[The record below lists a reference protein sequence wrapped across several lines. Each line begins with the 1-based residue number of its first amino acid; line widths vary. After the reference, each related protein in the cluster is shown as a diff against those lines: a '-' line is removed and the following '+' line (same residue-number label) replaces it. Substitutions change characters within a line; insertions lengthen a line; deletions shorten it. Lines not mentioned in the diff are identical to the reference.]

1 MLGDLKKF
9 LAEKRWGFTAIVLGV
24 LWGFISAFICVA
36 GHLVIFGFNIMYI
49 VSPLIAGFVETF
61 IARRKYG
68 KSTGAISAL
77 LTFILINIY
86 GWFLPGWYYPKEPVT
101 LSLIT
106 IIAIVLTIQ
115 AAFPT
120 LMNYILFV
128 TGVNLL
134 KKVVELTVYI
144 PSKVQR
150 KPPEATV
157 KEEIKKSSEE
167 TFLDED
173 GNPLLSIPHAEEG
186 KIKKHVGLVIGEAIA
201 QEKESQGLFLKLS
214 SIVEPKQLEDLNLG
228 EAKKLAV
235 SRMLENAKTM
245 GADTVVEV
253 LIDYSSMGGFQGNAL
268 IVTATGTAV
277 LYE

>member
-1 MLGDLKKF
+1 MFDNLKKF

-101 LSLIT
+101 FSLIT
-106 IIAIVLTIQ
+106 IIAIVLTLQ

-128 TGVNLL
+128 TGVNML

-144 PSKVQR
+144 PSKIQKKRPV
-150 KPPEATV
+150 E
-157 KEEIKKSSEE
+157 EEIKKSSEE
-167 TFLDED
+167 TFLDEE
-173 GNPLLSIPHAEEG
+173 GNPLLSVPYTEGG
-186 KIKKHVGLVIGEAIA
+186 KIKKHLGLVIGEAIA
-201 QEKESQGLFLKLS
+201 QEKESQGLFSKLS
-214 SIVEPKQLEDLNLG
+214 SIVEPKQLENLNLG

-277 LYE
+277 HVG

>member
-1 MLGDLKKF
+1 
-9 LAEKRWGFTAIVLGV
+9 
-24 LWGFISAFICVA
+24 
-36 GHLVIFGFNIMYI
+36 
-49 VSPLIAGFVETF
+49 
-61 IARRKYG
+61 
-68 KSTGAISAL
+68 

>member
-101 LSLIT
+101 FSLIT

-167 TFLDED
+167 TFLDEN
-173 GNPLLSIPHAEEG
+173 GKPLLSIPYTEEG
-186 KIKKHVGLVIGEAIA
+186 KIKKYMGLVIGEAIA
-201 QEKESQGLFLKLS
+201 QEKESQGLFSKLS
-214 SIVEPKQLEDLNLG
+214 NIVEPKQLEDLNLG

-235 SRMLENAKTM
+235 SRMLENAKTR
-245 GADTVVEV
+245 GANTVVEV
-253 LIDYSSMGGFQGNAL
+253 LIDYSSMRGFQGNAL

>member
-101 LSLIT
+101 FSLIT

-167 TFLDED
+167 TFLDEN
-173 GNPLLSIPHAEEG
+173 GKPLLSIPYVEEG
-186 KIKKHVGLVIGEAIA
+186 KIKKYMGLVIGEAIA
-201 QEKESQGLFLKLS
+201 QEKESQGLFSKLS
-214 SIVEPKQLEDLNLG
+214 NIVEPKQLEDLNLG

-235 SRMLENAKTM
+235 SRMLENAKTR
-245 GADTVVEV
+245 GANTVVEV
-253 LIDYSSMGGFQGNAL
+253 LIDYSSMRGFQGNAL

>member
-1 MLGDLKKF
+1 
-9 LAEKRWGFTAIVLGV
+9 
-24 LWGFISAFICVA
+24 
-36 GHLVIFGFNIMYI
+36 
-49 VSPLIAGFVETF
+49 
-61 IARRKYG
+61 
-68 KSTGAISAL
+68 

-101 LSLIT
+101 FSLIT
-106 IIAIVLTIQ
+106 IIAIILTIQ

-128 TGVNLL
+128 TGVNLF

-144 PSKVQR
+144 PSKVQG
-150 KPPEATV
+150 KPPESPVKDEV
-157 KEEIKKSSEE
+157 KESSEE
-167 TFLDED
+167 TFLDEE
-173 GNPLLSIPHAEEG
+173 GKPLLSIPYVEGG
-186 KIKKHVGLVIGEAIA
+186 KIKKYLCLVIGEAIA
-201 QEKESQGLFLKLS
+201 QEKESKGLLSKLS

-235 SRMLENAKTM
+235 SRMLENAKAM
-245 GADTVVEV
+245 EADTVIEV

-277 LYE
+277 VYE

>member
-101 LSLIT
+101 FSLIT

-157 KEEIKKSSEE
+157 KEEIRKSSEE
-167 TFLDED
+167 TFLDEN
-173 GNPLLSIPHAEEG
+173 GKPLLSIPYVEGG
-186 KIKKHVGLVIGEAIA
+186 KIKKYMGLVIGEAIA
-201 QEKESQGLFLKLS
+201 QEKESQGLFSKLS
-214 SIVEPKQLEDLNLG
+214 NIVEPKQLEDLNLG

-235 SRMLENAKTM
+235 SRMLENAKTR
-245 GADTVVEV
+245 GANTVVEV
-253 LIDYSSMGGFQGNAL
+253 LIDYSSMRGFQGNAL